1 MKIKL
6 VRKGKVSERQ
16 ILDDMGS
23 GNSKVKLMVCRSK
36 RMETLENVE

>member
-23 GNSKVKLMVCRSK
+23 EEIEK
-36 RMETLENVE
+36 